1 MGRKHTVMEVIM
13 SLKKTGIIISLV
25 GFILSS
31 VYAQNETSKDF
42 VQGTVLAHQAGS
54 SFDKFPKMEIG
65 FVGRYNNAND
75 PLAYLFIRFQSTLE
89 TGGGVFHSYLAL
101 NRNTNQLE
109 QIEGDSLRQF
119 ISLLYQA
126 VIVGEVAKY
135 REAVSIDMELG
146 EIELMDF
153 QWYMTQNQW
162 KYARNKTCRI
172 KVKVQTVNNENRL
185 YFYRTSNLR
194 DSRNEFDTFTMPDD
208 TYLTESQCQRIIDAY
223 ETKDSFVWRAVDIAI
238 DSIKRTLR

>member
-1 MGRKHTVMEVIM
+1 MNIPARFVVSIKTVCLIT
-13 SLKKTGIIISLV
+13 LFFGLV
-25 GFILSS
+25 APNVF
-31 VYAQNETSKDF
+31 AQNEASKDF
-42 VQGTVLAHQAGS
+42 VQGTVLARQSGS
-54 SFDKFPKMEIG
+54 FLDKFPKMEIG
-65 FVGRYNNAND
+65 FVGRNNNTND
-75 PLAYLFIRFQSTLE
+75 PMAYLFIRFQSALE
-89 TGGGVFHSYLAL
+89 TGGGVFISFLSL

-109 QIEGDSLRQF
+109 QVEGNSLSQF

-126 VIVGEVAKY
+126 TIIGEVAKM
-135 REAVSIDMELG
+135 RGSTSIDMELG

-194 DSRNEFDTFTMPDD
+194 DGRNEFDTFTMPSD

-223 ETKDSFVWRAVDIAI
+223 EIKDSFVWKAVDVAI
-238 DSIKRTLR
+238 NSIKTTMR